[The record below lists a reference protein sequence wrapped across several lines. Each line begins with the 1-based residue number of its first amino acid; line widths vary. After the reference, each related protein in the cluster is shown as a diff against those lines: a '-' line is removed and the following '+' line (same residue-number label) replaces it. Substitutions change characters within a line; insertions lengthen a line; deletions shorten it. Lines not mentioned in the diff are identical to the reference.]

1 MTRAARRAGLIA
13 AAVALAAAAALFLPR
28 RECLVVRT
36 GSGRIAAL
44 FPLAGEEPAFVIS
57 WRHSVTKEPCAE
69 YYRRG
74 ERGAIELY
82 RTVFKGLGAGLPFGD
97 EGGTVSLQDGAIVID
112 GMKRTFTRIDL
123 LALPLTEHRVT
134 VGGREHDVLGFLAG
148 EHRAV
153 FTIEKKSPGRLL
165 LSRAASR

>member
-1 MTRAARRAGLIA
+1 VTRAARRAGLIA

-28 RECLVVRT
+28 RDCLIVRT

-44 FPLAGEEPAFVIS
+44 FPLAEEEPAFVIS
-57 WRHSVTKEPCAE
+57 WLHSVTKEPCAE

-74 ERGAIELY
+74 GSGAIELY

-112 GMKRTFTRIDL
+112 GLKRTFPRIIL
-123 LALPLTEHRVT
+123 VALPLTEHRLT
-134 VGGREHDVLGFLAG
+134 IGGWEHDILGLLGG

-153 FTIEKKSPGRLL
+153 FSIERKSPGRVLL
-165 LSRAASR
+165 ARAGRR